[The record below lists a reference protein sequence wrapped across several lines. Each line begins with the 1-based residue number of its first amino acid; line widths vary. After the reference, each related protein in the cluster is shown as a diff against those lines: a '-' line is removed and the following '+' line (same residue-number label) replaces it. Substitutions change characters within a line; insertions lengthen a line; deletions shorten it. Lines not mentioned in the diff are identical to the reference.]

1 MISGVGLEGS
11 SALVLLAAGACGDG
25 DAVVANWT
33 GMMNPTRAAA
43 ADGANATYD
52 FGIPVAGRVGFYRA
66 CWSHNFSTIGDFGVE
81 IDASAVLAGP
91 QPASLECTLGR
102 NCTLSLEGID
112 LAQTNQIVAIENGT
126 CGDQNVARLLEARLV
141 LVVSGPQL
149 NHWLRVNRS
158 QW

>member
-1 MISGVGLEGS
+1 MQVRCTLGLRCAIVISGVGLEGS

-66 CWSHNFSTIGDFGVE
+66 CWSHNFSTIEDFGVE

-102 NCTLSLEGID
+102 NCTLSLEGQRGATLPKIAND
-112 LAQTNQIVAIENGT
+112 TYNPKPGK
-126 CGDQNVARLLEARLV
+126 
-141 LVVSGPQL
+141 
-149 NHWLRVNRS
+149 
-158 QW
+158 